1 MELSCLD
8 IIIPSYKV
16 FLAIKV
22 LTVSSDLISNREF
35 YE

>member
-16 FLAIKV
+16 LLAIKV
-22 LTVSSDLISNREF
+22 LTVSSDLISNRVF